1 VKIETLNKRENK
13 RVEQFTKAYQN
24 SVKRAVKKKGI
35 GKSALAL
42 IRKDV
47 KIISKALVNSGLA
60 LGEQWLESH
69 LPKK

>member
-1 VKIETLNKRENK
+1 MKIETLNKRENK